1 MNPFSIISKN
11 SLGVDVGTSS
21 IKIVELSHKGASAKL
36 ENYGEIRTGALY
48 EKQFETFSKNIL
60 TLPSKDISRG
70 IRAILEEA
78 GMSTQHAN
86 FSIPDFASF
95 FTTFS
100 LPPMTKNEL
109 PQAIKFE
116 ARRHIPLSFSEVTL
130 DWQIVKGAGDEKS
143 DINVLLV
150 AVSNQIIRQYQA
162 LARLSGL
169 SLGNLEAEIFGLLR
183 ATVKDDKPTILLD
196 IGAQSSAISAVVG
209 KKLKSSYSF
218 DISGD
223 FLTKKINKIL
233 NINYQEADK
242 LKKENGLFLFRK
254 DVRDAL
260 LPAVNSMSIEIKKIS
275 QGVEEKEN
283 KKIEKI
289 VLAGAGSSLPGL
301 REFFSGKFEM
311 DVEIATPFKDII
323 TPAVLD
329 NKMQKIGPNFA
340 IALGAAIGGLK

>member
-1 MNPFSIISKN
+1 
-11 SLGVDVGTSS
+11 
-21 IKIVELSHKGASAKL
+21 
-36 ENYGEIRTGALY
+36 
-48 EKQFETFSKNIL
+48 
-60 TLPSKDISRG
+60 
-70 IRAILEEA
+70 
-78 GMSTQHAN
+78 
-86 FSIPDFASF
+86 
-95 FTTFS
+95 
-100 LPPMTKNEL
+100 MTKNEL

-340 IALGAAIGGLK
+340 IALGEAIGGLK